1 VRESLGFEEFQEA
14 LVQLKE
20 EKDGRDPS
28 SRNFDLPDMSPKGD
42 DEQWGD
48 WRRWRQWQP
57 PTEGGDASVDQE
69 GDQSPT
75 SRGDGYRLVP
85 SVEPDMSPKAASEHG
100 RTVPP
105 ASQPGSTQHGS
116 PIPGVLGPL
125 DSFILEVL
133 RGWRLLVAASPSNE
147 EWRDVLAA
155 TGNKLDYISISN
167 SLRHAM
173 MGQRAYMN
181 NWHEQWD
188 VSLTGIHGVMIGIH
202 GLHTWL
208 NIHGLKLPLLR
219 KKLLLLNKLKTQ
231 LILTFRQTFYCEHVQ
246 HGLLWFGND
255 GWLQHW

>member
-1 VRESLGFEEFQEA
+1 MRESLGFEEFQEA

-75 SRGDGYRLVP
+75 SRRDGYRLVP

-188 VSLTGIHGVMIGIH
+188 VSSDW
-202 GLHTWL
+202 HTWSDDWYSWASHVAEHTWPEATAAQEETSPAEQAEDPADPDL
-208 NIHGLKLPLLR
+208 QAN
-219 KKLLLLNKLKTQ
+219 LLL
-231 LILTFRQTFYCEHVQ
+231 
-246 HGLLWFGND
+246 
-255 GWLQHW
+255 